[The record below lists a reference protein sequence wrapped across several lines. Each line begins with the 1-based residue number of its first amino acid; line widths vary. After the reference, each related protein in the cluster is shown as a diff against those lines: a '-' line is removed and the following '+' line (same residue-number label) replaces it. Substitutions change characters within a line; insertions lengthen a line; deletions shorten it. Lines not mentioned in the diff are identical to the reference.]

1 MKLKNLILAV
11 FVLFTALF
19 ISIIAYF
26 AAFTLT
32 VLTGGV
38 NVASPGTATVNQGI
52 FNLLRYILSF
62 IVFVIWYKRIK
73 EENLINE
80 NTKANLKSAF
90 HPLRLILLIILGF
103 SIQIF
108 TEGVLFLLSKLFPN
122 TMESYNTMMNE
133 MLGESTVLFIITAVF
148 MAPVIE
154 ELVFRGLIL
163 HYCSGFMAANL
174 IQALLFGL
182 YHGNVIQGIYAFI
195 FGLLLGFIAIKTD
208 SLIIG
213 MLLHMIINGSL
224 YIVPRELFKGSVG
237 LDVIILV
244 SFVVMVISYIILLK
258 SIPKNKPQ
266 N

>member
-1 MKLKNLILAV
+1 
-11 FVLFTALF
+11 
-19 ISIIAYF
+19 
-26 AAFTLT
+26 
-32 VLTGGV
+32 
-38 NVASPGTATVNQGI
+38 
-52 FNLLRYILSF
+52 
-62 IVFVIWYKRIK
+62 
-73 EENLINE
+73 
-80 NTKANLKSAF
+80 
-90 HPLRLILLIILGF
+90 
-103 SIQIF
+103 
-108 TEGVLFLLSKLFPN
+108 
-122 TMESYNTMMNE
+122 
-133 MLGESTVLFIITAVF
+133 